1 MSGIKTEEI
10 HNAIRSDILNGSFQR
25 GELILEQPIAE
36 KYSISKI
43 TAREILQK
51 LCHEKYLISFPR
63 KGYLIY
69 DISPEECKKIQ
80 QVRYYIESLSIKLI
94 IKNASNNEIQML
106 EEVLKVVPDVSNPY
120 SSINSK
126 FHLYMAQLSGNQYI
140 YDTLYSFIGYI
151 ERFAN
156 TSPVFN
162 GLLIEDNTYH
172 KEIIAALL
180 KRDNAKAIEYLKQ
193 DLLLS
198 EDDI

>member
-1 MSGIKTEEI
+1 MIEKKTEEI
-10 HNAIRSDILNGSFQR
+10 LNSIRSEILNGSFQR
-25 GELILEQPIAE
+25 GELVLEQRIAE
-36 KYSISKI
+36 KYSISKL

-69 DISPEECKKIQ
+69 EITPEECKKIQ

-94 IKNASNNEIQML
+94 IKNTSDNDIL
-106 EEVLKVVPDVSNPY
+106 RLKDVLDEATDSSTPY
-120 SSINSK
+120 SSVNSK
-126 FHLYMAQLSGNQYI
+126 FHLYMAKLSENQYI
-140 YDTLYSFIGYI
+140 YDTLFSFIGYVA
-151 ERFAN
+151 RFAN

-162 GLLIEDNTYH
+162 GFTIEGTMHN
-172 KEIIAALL
+172 EIIAALL
-180 KRDNAKAIEYLKQ
+180 KRDYAETIEYLRQ